1 MDRQSLLV
9 AVLAICMMNG
19 LFSPFLALALPIT
32 TALLPA
38 PIPWSGQWVLFFSIV
53 FVSTATLL
61 FSGVP
66 AALYE
71 RLVER
76 NPQGTTAMY
85 VWLGAAALL
94 SLPALGALSR
104 L

>member
-1 MDRQSLLV
+1 MDRQTLLII
-9 AVLAICMMNG
+9 VLVVSVTNG
-19 LFSPFLALALPIT
+19 LFSPFLVLAMPIT
-32 TALLPA
+32 TALLPP

-71 RLVER
+71 RLVAK
-76 NPQGTTAMY
+76 NADDLTSMY
-85 VWLGAAALL
+85 VWVGTAALL
-94 SLPALGALSR
+94 TLPALGTLSR
-104 L
+104 F

>member
-9 AVLAICMMNG
+9 IVLAICVTNG
-19 LFSPFLALALPIT
+19 LFSPFLALAVPIT

-38 PIPWSGQWVLFFSIV
+38 PIPWSGQWILFFSIL
-53 FVSTATLL
+53 FVSTVTLL

-71 RLVER
+71 RLVAK
-76 NPQGTTAMY
+76 NADDLTSMY
-85 VWLGAAALL
+85 IWVGIAVLM
-94 SLPALGALSR
+94 SLPALGSLAR
-104 L
+104 F